1 MTNQEIFDK
10 VSEFLIKQG
19 KPCMTDVGCTYRG
32 PDGLKC
38 AVGCV
43 LPDELYHPGM
53 DTSDDGGIHTI
64 WWKYPEV
71 AGYFGQVKLP
81 FLQELQKVHDKW
93 SDHGSTETFARQM
106 LDTAKTFGL
115 SPSHLLTMCHLHM

>member
-19 KPCMTDVGCTYRG
+19 KPCITDNGCVYRG

-43 LPDELYHPGM
+43 LPDELYQPGM
-53 DTSDDGGIHTI
+53 DSDDVDIRAI

-71 AGYFGQVKLP
+71 AEYFGRGKLP
-81 FLQELQKVHDKW
+81 LLEALQQVHDGW
-93 SDHGSTETFARQM
+93 PYHGSTETFARQM
-106 LDTAKTFGL
+106 LDIARTFGL